1 MLETKQHEYA
11 VRQKDT
17 QMAGEKSRK
26 ITENAGVQSQ
36 QSFQIPFTVRLS
48 DSFSQDPSDFFV
60 LQWIDYFIQPL
71 FTLLLI
77 QNKLQ

>member
-1 MLETKQHEYA
+1 MLILITNSYTSTDLIEEKLMLETKQHEYA

-60 LQWIDYFIQPL
+60 LQ
-71 FTLLLI
+71 
-77 QNKLQ
+77 

>member
-1 MLETKQHEYA
+1 MLILITNSYTSTDLIEEKLMLETKQHEYS

-60 LQWIDYFIQPL
+60 LQ
-71 FTLLLI
+71 
-77 QNKLQ
+77 